1 MHLSV
6 IKRKIRQR
14 FRKAGKIVEKLF
26 SRSYFKALFVINL
39 IAMLNFYSV
48 AGKKAFLSQI
58 LIFVIGTS
66 LAVLISNIDF
76 EWIKRFAIPAYL
88 SVCGL
93 VLLVAT
99 IGTRVNGAR
108 RWLKIGIF
116 TLQPTEL
123 LKLALILMIGF
134 YLEARIK
141 PNTRNGRQYNL
152 LDLIVPL
159 TFTLLPLILVLK
171 QPDLGTAIICLI
183 ITGSILFFMGIE
195 KKTLIIITIVL
206 FSGGIVGWKHLKPY
220 QKDRVVNFLNPDV
233 DYRGKNWQSHQS
245 LIAFSSGGIFG
256 KGTKAGTETQL
267 GFLPERET
275 DFSLASLAEEHGFV
289 AIGVVL
295 LLINFIVTKLLS
307 IAKNARDRFSAVVA
321 IGVAFWIGCQAVINA
336 AMIMGL
342 LPVVGVPFPIISYG
356 GSSLL
361 TILLA
366 MGVIANIEQRR
377 NI

>member
-6 IKRKIRQR
+6 IRRKIRQR
-14 FRKAGKIVEKLF
+14 YRKFKQLTDNLF
-26 SRSYFKALFVINL
+26 SRPYFKAVVLLNI
-39 IAMLNFYSV
+39 IALWNFYSV
-48 AGKKAFLSQI
+48 AGKHAFISQ
-58 LIFVIGTS
+58 LFIFIFGTAA
-66 LAVLISNIDF
+66 AVGISNVKYD
-76 EWIKRFAIPAYL
+76 WIKRFAIPAYI
-88 SVCGL
+88 SICGL
-93 VLLVAT
+93 IGLVAT

-108 RWLKIGIF
+108 RWLRLDGF

-134 YLEARIK
+134 YLDARTK
-141 PNTRNGRQYNL
+141 PNSRNGRQYNL
-152 LDLIVPL
+152 IDLIIPL

-183 ITGSILFFMGIE
+183 ITGAILFFMGIE
-195 KKTLIIITIVL
+195 KRTLVLITLVL
-206 FSGGIVGWKHLKPY
+206 FSGGFAGWKHLKPY

-245 LIAFSSGGIFG
+245 LIAFGSGGLFG
-256 KGTKAGTETQL
+256 KGTRRGQETQL

-275 DFSLASLAEEHGFV
+275 DFALASLAEEHGFV
-289 AIGVVL
+289 AVSTVL
-295 LLINFIVTKLLS
+295 LIINFIIMQLLF
-307 IAKNARDRFSAVVA
+307 IARNARDRFSAVLA

-356 GSSLL
+356 GSSLI
-361 TILLA
+361 TILIA
-366 MGVIANIEQRR
+366 VGVMANIENRR
-377 NI
+377 